1 VKKLLGIALGILTAT
16 GGFLDAGAIT
26 TAAAAGAN
34 FGLGLVW
41 AMVLGT
47 VAIILLVEMSGRL
60 AAMSGKTY
68 ADGIRER
75 FGFKFYL
82 FPLTS
87 EIVANTL
94 LFAADLGGMAIAI
107 SLLTG
112 ISWHVLIPVSA
123 LIVFLMCWRAPF
135 GLIENGPSL
144 LGLTALATIAAVVAL
159 WPPPAELVPTLWR
172 PKIEAGKIAEY
183 LFLAAAILGAVV
195 SPYLLYF
202 YSSGAREERWSRR
215 SLGLNRV
222 TALLGM
228 AFGSLTAISLIAL
241 SALVLAPRDIAGG
254 TLAEVGLDLIG
265 PLGTIGGIVFPIIL
279 FAACLGAALEV
290 VLSLSYNV
298 AQGFG
303 WEWGEEKKPAEAARF
318 NLMLII
324 FLVLALVFAL
334 IGGDPLQLALL
345 GSAFTALVL
354 PISLLP
360 FLVLMNDPDYLHDR
374 TNGAAGNLA
383 LGGILVITFVVAVV
397 SMPLLVLSG
406 G

>member
-1 VKKLLGIALGILTAT
+1 MSKILSIALGILTAT
-16 GGFLDAGAIT
+16 GGFLDVGAIT
-26 TAAAAGAN
+26 TAAAAGAS
-34 FGLGLVW
+34 FGFGLVW

-47 VAIILLVEMSGRL
+47 IAIILLVEMSGRL

-87 EIVANTL
+87 EVIANTL
-94 LFAADLGGMAIAI
+94 LFAADLGGMAIAM
-107 SLLTG
+107 SLVTG
-112 ISWHVLIPVSA
+112 VPWHVLVPVA
-123 LIVFLMCWRAPF
+123 AIIVFLMIWRAPF
-135 GLIENGPSL
+135 GVIENAPSL
-144 LGLTALATIAAVVAL
+144 LGLTALATVAAVVAVG
-159 WPPPAELVPTLWR
+159 PPPADVVPTLWR
-172 PKIEAGKIAEY
+172 PSIETGKTAEY

-202 YSSGAREERWSRR
+202 YSSGAGEERWSRR
-215 SLGLNRV
+215 SLGLNRM
-222 TALLGM
+222 TAVMGM
-228 AFGSLTAISLIAL
+228 TFGSATAISLIVL
-241 SALVLAPRDIAGG
+241 SALLLAPRDIVGA
-254 TLAEVGLDLIG
+254 TLPEVGIVLIE
-265 PLGTIGGIVFPIIL
+265 PFGTIGGLLFAIIL

-290 VLSLSYNV
+290 TLSLAYNV

-303 WEWGEEKKPAEAARF
+303 WEWGEEKKPVDAARF
-318 NLMLII
+318 NLLLIV
-324 FLVLALVFAL
+324 FLLIALVVSLVA
-334 IGGDPLQLALL
+334 GNPLQLALF

-360 FLVLMNDPDYLHDR
+360 FLVLMNDPDYLHDQ
-374 TNGAAGNLA
+374 TNGALGNVA
-383 LGGILVITFVVAVV
+383 LGVILLITFVVAIV

>member
-1 VKKLLGIALGILTAT
+1 MNKVLSLALGIVTAT
-16 GGFLDAGAIT
+16 GGFLDAGAIS

-34 FGLGLVW
+34 FGFGLIW

-47 VAIILLVEMSGRL
+47 IAVILLVEMSGRL
-60 AAMSGKTY
+60 TAMSGKTY

-87 EIVANTL
+87 EIIANSL
-94 LFAADLGGMAIAI
+94 LLAADLGGMALGL

-112 ISWHVLIPVSA
+112 ISWHVLLPVA
-123 LIVFLMCWRAPF
+123 AIIVFVMIWRAPF
-135 GLIENGPSL
+135 GVIENGPSL
-144 LGLTALATIAAVVAL
+144 LGLTALATVGGVIAL
-159 WPPPAELVPTLWR
+159 GPPPKDLVPTLWN
-172 PKIEAGKIAEY
+172 PVIGNGEVAEY
-183 LFLAAAILGAVV
+183 LFIAAAILGAVV

-202 YSSGAREERWSRR
+202 YSSGAGEERWSRR
-215 SLGLNRV
+215 SLGLNRA
-222 TALLGM
+222 TAVLGM
-228 AFGSLTAISLIAL
+228 GFGSLTAISLIVL
-241 SALVLAPRDIAGG
+241 SAQVLAPLDIAGG
-254 TLAEVGLDLIG
+254 TLPEIGLALVKPFGTVGSIL
-265 PLGTIGGIVFPIIL
+265 FPVIL

-290 VLSLSYNV
+290 VLSLAYNV

-318 NLMLII
+318 NLVMVVFLI
-324 FLVLALVFAL
+324 FAL
-334 IGGDPLQLALL
+334 GLSLIGMDPLQLALF

-360 FLVLMNDPDYLHDR
+360 FLVLMNDRDYLHDR
-374 TNGAAGNLA
+374 VNGALGNVA
-383 LGGILVITFVVAVV
+383 LGGILLIAFVVAVV
-397 SMPLLVLSG
+397 SIPLLILSG

>member
-1 VKKLLGIALGILTAT
+1 MKKVLSVALGILTAT
-16 GGFLDAGAIT
+16 GGFLDAGAIS

-47 VAIILLVEMSGRL
+47 VGVVLLVEMSGRL
-60 AAMSGKTY
+60 AAMSGKGY

-94 LFAADLGGMAIAI
+94 LLAADLGGMAIAMA
-107 SLLTG
+107 LLTG
-112 ISWHVLIPVSA
+112 TAWHVLLPVAA
-123 LIVFLMCWRAPF
+123 LIVFAMIWRAPF
-135 GLIENGPSL
+135 GVIENGPSL
-144 LGLTALATIAAVVAL
+144 LGLTALATVAAVIVSGPL
-159 WPPPAELVPTLWR
+159 PRELVPTLWR
-172 PKIEAGKIAEY
+172 PTIERGAVAEY
-183 LFLAAAILGAVV
+183 LFLAAAILGAIV

-215 SLGLNRV
+215 SLDLNRV
-222 TALLGM
+222 TAVLGM
-228 AFGSLTAISLIAL
+228 GFGSVTAISLIIL
-241 SALVLAPRDIAGG
+241 SAVVLAPRGIVGG
-254 TLAEVGLDLIG
+254 SLPEVGLDLIV
-265 PLGTIGGIVFPIIL
+265 PFGTLGGIIFPVIL

-290 VLSLSYNV
+290 VLSLGYNI

-303 WEWGEEKKPAEAARF
+303 WEWGEEQKPVNAARF
-318 NLMLII
+318 NLVLVVVLI
-324 FLVLALVFAL
+324 FGLLVSFAG
-334 IGGDPLQLALL
+334 IDPLQLALL

-374 TNGAAGNLA
+374 VNGPLGNIALA
-383 LGGILVITFVVAVV
+383 GILAVAFIVAVV
-397 SMPLLVLSG
+397 SIPLLLLSG